1 MKSLE
6 ELVAAFN
13 EKHPVVAPLLYFV
26 VAFAL
31 LVIMI
36 WFLLFSG
43 LNTSAD
49 FVYNQFWSIISGRGG
64 NRLPPPPLIHV

>member
-49 FVYNQFWSIISGRGG
+49 FVYNQF
-64 NRLPPPPLIHV
+64 

>member
-1 MKSLE
+1 MKTLE
-6 ELVAAFN
+6 ELISAFN
-13 EKHPVVAPLLYFV
+13 EQHPVAAPVLYFAV
-26 VAFAL
+26 TLTL

-49 FVYNQFWSIISGRGG
+49 FVYNQF
-64 NRLPPPPLIHV
+64 

>member
-1 MKSLE
+1 MKNKAITEVLD
-6 ELVAAFN
+6 AFA
-13 EKHPVVAPLLYFV
+13 EKHPVAAPVLYFV

-31 LVIMI
+31 LVILI

-49 FVYNQFWSIISGRGG
+49 FVYNQF
-64 NRLPPPPLIHV
+64 

>member
-1 MKSLE
+1 MNDWRNKTLFE
-6 ELVAAFN
+6 MLDAFN
-13 EKHPVVAPLLYFV
+13 ERHPVVAPIAYFA
-26 VAFAL
+26 VALAL

-49 FVYNQFWSIISGRGG
+49 FVYNQF
-64 NRLPPPPLIHV
+64 

>member
-6 ELVAAFN
+6 ELITSFN
-13 EKHPVVAPLLYFV
+13 ERHPAAAPVLYFCV
-26 VAFAL
+26 TLAL
-31 LVIMI
+31 LVVMV

-49 FVYNQFWSIISGRGG
+49 FVYNQF
-64 NRLPPPPLIHV
+64 

>member
-1 MKSLE
+1 MKSFE
-6 ELVAAFN
+6 ELLGTFN
-13 EKHPVVAPLLYFV
+13 EKHPVAAPVLYFCIALV
-26 VAFAL
+26 L

-49 FVYNQFWSIISGRGG
+49 FVYNQF
-64 NRLPPPPLIHV
+64 

>member
-1 MKSLE
+1 MKGIAEILDE
-6 ELVAAFN
+6 FAREHPVAA
-13 EKHPVVAPLLYFV
+13 PVLYFL

-31 LVIMI
+31 LVVLI

-49 FVYNQFWSIISGRGG
+49 FVYNQF
-64 NRLPPPPLIHV
+64 

>member
-1 MKSLE
+1 MKSLA
-6 ELVAAFN
+6 ELLDSLN
-13 EKHPVVAPLLYFV
+13 ECHPVLMPLIYFAV
-26 VAFAL
+26 TLAL

-49 FVYNQFWSIISGRGG
+49 FVYNQF
-64 NRLPPPPLIHV
+64 

>member
-6 ELVAAFN
+6 EVVGAFN
-13 EKHPVVAPLLYFV
+13 EKHPVAAPVLYFLV
-26 VAFAL
+26 TLAL

-49 FVYNQFWSIISGRGG
+49 FVYNQF
-64 NRLPPPPLIHV
+64 

>member
-1 MKSLE
+1 MKSLVE
-6 ELVAAFN
+6 ILEAFN
-13 EKHPVVAPLLYFV
+13 EKHPVAAPVLYFV
-26 VAFAL
+26 VAVIL

-49 FVYNQFWSIISGRGG
+49 FVYNQF
-64 NRLPPPPLIHV
+64 